1 MKKIIVSLAMMMSAL
16 LVVAQDE
23 VSGILSSVEQ
33 NNTTLKALRKS
44 GEASKLEN
52 LTGLNLPDPEVEV
65 GYLWGSPSAIGNRT
79 DISVSQSFD
88 FPTLSGLKR
97 KVAKGQNSLIDLQ
110 YDEARIS
117 VLLEAKL
124 LCIDIIYYN
133 AVLKTLDERVE
144 NARAMEVAKKKSLDN
159 GDCNQLDYNNVALA
173 LASLESEVLRVKS
186 ERQALLDNL
195 IRLNGSVDISLTQ
208 SDFGTINLPSS
219 FDEWYAEAS
228 KNNPTLAYARRDI
241 QESNQQLSLSKSMGL
256 PSFSVG
262 YMSEKVVGEH
272 YQGVTVGVSIPLW
285 NNRNR
290 VKQAK
295 AAISAAEMKEQD
307 VSQSLYASLKAQ
319 YGRVRSLSEL
329 ADRYNGIIA
338 SSDQLR
344 LLKVALDAGQIS
356 VLNYF
361 TEVRLFYNTVD
372 EALAAQRDC
381 HKAYAEMTSSQL

>member
-1 MKKIIVSLAMMMSAL
+1 
-16 LVVAQDE
+16 
-23 VSGILSSVEQ
+23 
-33 NNTTLKALRKS
+33 
-44 GEASKLEN
+44 
-52 LTGLNLPDPEVEV
+52 
-65 GYLWGSPSAIGNRT
+65 
-79 DISVSQSFD
+79 
-88 FPTLSGLKR
+88 
-97 KVAKGQNSLIDLQ
+97 
-110 YDEARIS
+110 
-117 VLLEAKL
+117 
-124 LCIDIIYYN
+124 
-133 AVLKTLDERVE
+133 
-144 NARAMEVAKKKSLDN
+144 
-159 GDCNQLDYNNVALA
+159 
-173 LASLESEVLRVKS
+173 
-186 ERQALLDNL
+186 
-195 IRLNGSVDISLTQ
+195 
-208 SDFGTINLPSS
+208 
-219 FDEWYAEAS
+219 
-228 KNNPTLAYARRDI
+228 
-241 QESNQQLSLSKSMGL
+241 MGL

-344 LLKVALDAGQIS
+344 L
-356 VLNYF
+356 
-361 TEVRLFYNTVD
+361 FYNTVD

>member
-1 MKKIIVSLAMMMSAL
+1 
-16 LVVAQDE
+16 
-23 VSGILSSVEQ
+23 
-33 NNTTLKALRKS
+33 
-44 GEASKLEN
+44 
-52 LTGLNLPDPEVEV
+52 
-65 GYLWGSPSAIGNRT
+65 
-79 DISVSQSFD
+79 
-88 FPTLSGLKR
+88 
-97 KVAKGQNSLIDLQ
+97 
-110 YDEARIS
+110 
-117 VLLEAKL
+117 
-124 LCIDIIYYN
+124 
-133 AVLKTLDERVE
+133 
-144 NARAMEVAKKKSLDN
+144 
-159 GDCNQLDYNNVALA
+159 
-173 LASLESEVLRVKS
+173 
-186 ERQALLDNL
+186 
-195 IRLNGSVDISLTQ
+195 
-208 SDFGTINLPSS
+208 
-219 FDEWYAEAS
+219 
-228 KNNPTLAYARRDI
+228 
-241 QESNQQLSLSKSMGL
+241 
-256 PSFSVG
+256 
-262 YMSEKVVGEH
+262 MSEKVVGEH